1 MDKISDKENANTSL
15 LNLSIDGYKVSSST
29 SNKLCNLSFGALA
42 VLNGN
47 QGAHSSAALLNTSN
61 QNNES
66 FDADRLKLD
75 VYEKDI
81 MKLANENKALRKR
94 VKKLT
99 ELARSKEEQLIE
111 AFNEAYESKRKNDER
126 NQLEHKYTTNRFSH
140 SI

>member
-15 LNLSIDGYKVSSST
+15 LNLSIDGYKVTS
-29 SNKLCNLSFGALA
+29 SNKLSNLSFGALT

-47 QGAHSSAALLNTSN
+47 QGAHSAALLNTSN

-81 MKLANENKALRKR
+81 LKLANENKALRKR

-111 AFNEAYESKRKNDER
+111 AFNEAYESKRKNEER
-126 NQLEHKYTTNRFSH
+126 NQLEHK
-140 SI
+140 

>member
-15 LNLSIDGYKVSSST
+15 LNLSIEGYKMSST
-29 SNKLCNLSFGALA
+29 SNKLSNLSFGALT

-47 QGAHSSAALLNTSN
+47 QGAHTAALLNTSN

-111 AFNEAYESKRKNDER
+111 AFNEAYESKRKNEER
-126 NQLEHKYTTNRFSH
+126 NQLEHK
-140 SI
+140 

>member
-15 LNLSIDGYKVSSST
+15 LNLSIDGYKVTSST
-29 SNKLCNLSFGALA
+29 SNKLSNLSFGALT

-47 QGAHSSAALLNTSN
+47 QGAHSAALLNTSN

-81 MKLANENKALRKR
+81 LKLANENKALRKR

-111 AFNEAYESKRKNDER
+111 AFNEAYESKRKNEER
-126 NQLEHKYTTNRFSH
+126 NQLEHK
-140 SI
+140 

>member
-1 MDKISDKENANTSL
+1 MDKISDKENANNSL
-15 LNLSIDGYKVSSST
+15 LNLSIDGYKVNST
-29 SNKLCNLSFGALA
+29 SNKLSNLSFGALT

-47 QGAHSSAALLNTSN
+47 QGANTTNLLNTSN

-81 MKLANENKALRKR
+81 LKLANENKALRKR

-111 AFNEAYESKRKNDER
+111 AFNEAYESKRKNEER
-126 NQLEHKYTTNRFSH
+126 NQLEHK
-140 SI
+140 

>member
-15 LNLSIDGYKVSSST
+15 LNLSIDGYKVTSST
-29 SNKLCNLSFGALA
+29 SSKLSNLSFGALT

-47 QGAHSSAALLNTSN
+47 QGAHSAALLNTSN

-81 MKLANENKALRKR
+81 LKLANENKALRKR
-94 VKKLT
+94 VKNLT

-111 AFNEAYESKRKNDER
+111 AFNEAYESKRKNEER
-126 NQLEHKYTTNRFSH
+126 NQLEHK
-140 SI
+140 